1 MIGFQFTEH
10 INRPP
15 LDVFAVLAD
24 PTRSVDYIE
33 GVVRSAKV
41 TDGQLAEGS
50 VIEETRRVKGKES
63 TGRLRI
69 VALDSPSTF
78 AIASE
83 AEGITATYRYRLH
96 PEGAGTR
103 IEWTCELEASGLR
116 RMMLP
121 LVAAISKKEDGDH
134 LVRLKAYIESA
145 HVAEAAS

>member
-10 INRPP
+10 IGRPP

-24 PTRSVDYIE
+24 PTRSVDYVD
-33 GVVRSAKV
+33 GVVKSTKV
-41 TDGQLAEGS
+41 TDGPLAKGS

-63 TGRLRI
+63 VGRLRI

-78 AIASE
+78 AITSE
-83 AEGITATYRYRLH
+83 AEGIAATYRYRLH
-96 PEGAGTR
+96 SEGAGTR
-103 IEWTCELEASGLR
+103 VEWTCELEAGGLR

-134 LVRLKAYIESA
+134 LVRLKAYIESQ
-145 HVAEAAS
+145 HEAEIAS

>member
-10 INRPP
+10 IDRPP

-24 PTRSVDYIE
+24 PTRSVDYVE